1 MNYRP
6 EIDGLRAIAVVAIV
20 LFHTEISLF
29 DKAFI
34 GVDVFFV
41 ISGYLITGL
50 IVHKQ
55 QTANFVLVDF
65 YLRRIRRLLPVL
77 LLLMLVCIPFA
88 HTWMLAVQFKDFSQS
103 LIATTT
109 FSSNILFW
117 LKSQYYFAESSS
129 FKPLLHTWSLAI
141 EEQFYLFYPVL
152 LLPLL
157 QWGKRYTVYLVS
169 IVTFMSA
176 AYAEW
181 YLAGDL
187 ISQYYLP
194 QARVWLFGI
203 GALVF
208 FTCHRKQLVTD
219 RFAASLAIIG
229 ASMFLL
235 PIILAS
241 NNLFFEHRIGVLS
254 WTSISIAGV
263 AMMIAFASQHNMVGR
278 LLSLRLLVAIGLISY
293 SLYLWHYPIFALAR
307 IRLFEV
313 SASEYFGLTMLALML
328 AFLSW
333 RWVETPFRNAK
344 LVNTKRLLVTV
355 CSASLVILSIGVY
368 GVLSGGVVLGIS
380 SETDSAL
387 RDNYGLSKNCSPF
400 NSSLSASN
408 GVCQTGAE
416 PEIALWGDSFAMHIV
431 DGLLA
436 SNPKASLIQFTL
448 SACSPVPMAARISP
462 TNLQYK
468 QRVRQCAEF
477 NRLVLASLDHL
488 NSVNYAIVSSRF
500 SNHFT
505 RYYAQSSHYT
515 ADQKVSGEQGLLRTV
530 THDFQQVLENLTNRG
545 ITPVVISEPARP
557 PDANIV
563 CAASS
568 VKLGRDIKPCN
579 FSRSTISEAQVSA
592 NKLLLEIAKDYNV
605 IWLDEVLCNGDKCF
619 TVLEQ
624 TPIFTSGGHLSRQ
637 GSALIGKKLDLYKRL
652 KKVR

>member
-1 MNYRP
+1 
-6 EIDGLRAIAVVAIV
+6 
-20 LFHTEISLF
+20 
-29 DKAFI
+29 
-34 GVDVFFV
+34 
-41 ISGYLITGL
+41 
-50 IVHKQ
+50 
-55 QTANFVLVDF
+55 
-65 YLRRIRRLLPVL
+65 
-77 LLLMLVCIPFA
+77 
-88 HTWMLAVQFKDFSQS
+88 
-103 LIATTT
+103 
-109 FSSNILFW
+109 
-117 LKSQYYFAESSS
+117 
-129 FKPLLHTWSLAI
+129 
-141 EEQFYLFYPVL
+141 
-152 LLPLL
+152 
-157 QWGKRYTVYLVS
+157 
-169 IVTFMSA
+169 
-176 AYAEW
+176 
-181 YLAGDL
+181 
-187 ISQYYLP
+187 
-194 QARVWLFGI
+194 
-203 GALVF
+203 
-208 FTCHRKQLVTD
+208 
-219 RFAASLAIIG
+219 
-229 ASMFLL
+229 
-235 PIILAS
+235 
-241 NNLFFEHRIGVLS
+241 
-254 WTSISIAGV
+254 
-263 AMMIAFASQHNMVGR
+263 
-278 LLSLRLLVAIGLISY
+278 
-293 SLYLWHYPIFALAR
+293 
-307 IRLFEV
+307 
-313 SASEYFGLTMLALML
+313 MLALML